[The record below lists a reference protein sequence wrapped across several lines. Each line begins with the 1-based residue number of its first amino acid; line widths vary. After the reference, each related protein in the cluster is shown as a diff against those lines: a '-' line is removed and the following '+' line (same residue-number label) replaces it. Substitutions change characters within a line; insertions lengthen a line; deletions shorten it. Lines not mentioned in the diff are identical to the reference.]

1 MSERSIWATDFA
13 HLVGKHIRMERPA
26 TRKERHSG
34 EPPMVGMECHVAMVR
49 DVKELKIAPAVEIFQ
64 GMRIEN
70 GQPVFPDKP
79 IEDTQ
84 WRWGVEIVSD
94 ESIAFTVWDDEE
106 DDWGF
111 CIWPDADTAEEFD
124 PGSDHAKR

>member
-1 MSERSIWATDFA
+1 MSERGIWATDFA

-26 TRKERHSG
+26 TLKERQSG
-34 EPPMVGMECHVAMVR
+34 EPPTVGMECHVAMVR
-49 DVKELKIAPAVEIFQ
+49 DVKEPAPINFMPIETARFYIKDGEAVI
-64 GMRIEN
+64 
-70 GQPVFPDKP
+70 DKP
-79 IEDTQ
+79 SVEFQ

-111 CIWPDADTAEEFD
+111 CIWPDADTADEFD